1 MVLQNNRYSVSEI
14 IVLSIGVCL
23 LYLFAEHLGWGTT
36 IITLLG
42 ILSCL
47 SIIYVLVWIYK
58 IKPLLVMDDKK
69 KAIYIHIAI
78 LVIACFSLI
87 YSSLVIIFK
96 VGSDALIAG
105 IAIITIALLCTVL
118 LILFPWPSW
127 MRKEPIEED
136 FKDQLL

>member
-14 IVLSIGVCL
+14 IVIAIGVCL
-23 LYLFAEHLGWGTT
+23 IYLPAEHLGWGAT

-42 ILSCL
+42 IFSCL

-58 IKPLLVMDDKK
+58 IKPLLLMDDKK
-69 KAIYIHIAI
+69 KAIYIHIAT

-87 YSSLVIIFK
+87 YSSLLIIFK

-105 IAIITIALLCTVL
+105 IAIITIVFLCTV
-118 LILFPWPSW
+118 IFFLFPWPSW
-127 MRKEPIEED
+127 MRKKSIEEG